1 MKRNTSI
8 LFASVIIAVSALFAS
23 CSERKDTDG
32 RLERLTDE
40 WAVYASNGENQKLI
54 DSARPILY
62 KALEEEDFNT
72 ASYAGAYISQAFSM
86 MFRPDSMYFY
96 IDLIKDRSGRIES
109 GFPAMVISN
118 TVGVYNLIYSMNYSE
133 ALYYFYDALD
143 NCDDGRNRAMIMW
156 NIVNTCY
163 LREDTTGIEYAREIH
178 DYGKATEDDYITY
191 IGALACAYMF
201 YQAGTLNSALVY
213 AEETTTLDAYNG
225 NINNSDA
232 LHGNILA
239 ALGKDREAEAYF
251 QRAIIHSY
259 PDYSTLI
266 ESYLSYGQFLAGK
279 GKYDKAIN
287 YYRKGLEITE
297 EHSMYFW
304 GHKLYNSMAE
314 AYSAIGRDDIA
325 VNYMRTY
332 SEITDSIFNIEKER
346 AFENLRRGY
355 ERQKQ
360 ELEIRKRDIT
370 ILTQQKKVQM
380 SLFSAATLAII
391 ATALLVL
398 MKRKSDMYKRLVR
411 NYDSFIMSRNKPE
424 AREES
429 QNSERLRLIYEA
441 METKMREERIFRNSE
456 LNIENA
462 AEAIETNRS
471 YLSKAINTFAGT
483 TFNNYVN
490 MFTGELDEVEDY
502 AYLKKNA
509 ERYCISPNGRY
520 IACTFYDFYTDES
533 GSEPSS
539 DINYPA
545 LVDTETGEAILF
557 DKAGFMKSMG
567 TTASN
572 DGTLFGNTTDF
583 GDPQGYV
590 FTKGSSSGVPVGEWM
605 MSEYGI
611 ITDNNRYV
619 MNISAD
625 NNTVSG
631 WRVES
636 SATGTTYRGWYYIG
650 E

>member
-1 MKRNTSI
+1 MKIHLKRNTSI
-8 LFASVIIAVSALFAS
+8 LFASVIIAFSALFAS

-96 IDLIKDRSGRIES
+96 IDLIKDRNGKIES

-201 YQAGTLNSALVY
+201 YQAGTLDSALVY

-287 YYRKGLEITE
+287 YYRKGLET
-297 EHSMYFW
+297 
-304 GHKLYNSMAE
+304 
-314 AYSAIGRDDIA
+314 AIA
-325 VNYMRTY
+325 RT
-332 SEITDSIFNIEKER
+332 
-346 AFENLRRGY
+346 
-355 ERQKQ
+355 
-360 ELEIRKRDIT
+360 
-370 ILTQQKKVQM
+370 
-380 SLFSAATLAII
+380 TL
-391 ATALLVL
+391 V
-398 MKRKSDMYKRLVR
+398 S
-411 NYDSFIMSRNKPE
+411 
-424 AREES
+424 
-429 QNSERLRLIYEA
+429 
-441 METKMREERIFRNSE
+441 
-456 LNIENA
+456 
-462 AEAIETNRS
+462 
-471 YLSKAINTFAGT
+471 
-483 TFNNYVN
+483 N

-572 DGTLFGNTTDF
+572 DGTLFGNTTDS

-590 FTKGSSSGVPVGEWM
+590 FTKGTSSGVPVGEWM

-631 WRVES
+631 W
-636 SATGTTYRGWYYIG
+636 YYIG

>member
-1 MKRNTSI
+1 
-8 LFASVIIAVSALFAS
+8 
-23 CSERKDTDG
+23 
-32 RLERLTDE
+32 
-40 WAVYASNGENQKLI
+40 
-54 DSARPILY
+54 
-62 KALEEEDFNT
+62 
-72 ASYAGAYISQAFSM
+72 
-86 MFRPDSMYFY
+86 
-96 IDLIKDRSGRIES
+96 
-109 GFPAMVISN
+109 
-118 TVGVYNLIYSMNYSE
+118 MNYSE

-201 YQAGTLNSALVY
+201 YQAGTLDSALVY

-287 YYRKGLEITE
+287 YYRKGLET
-297 EHSMYFW
+297 
-304 GHKLYNSMAE
+304 
-314 AYSAIGRDDIA
+314 AIA
-325 VNYMRTY
+325 RT
-332 SEITDSIFNIEKER
+332 
-346 AFENLRRGY
+346 
-355 ERQKQ
+355 
-360 ELEIRKRDIT
+360 
-370 ILTQQKKVQM
+370 
-380 SLFSAATLAII
+380 TL
-391 ATALLVL
+391 V
-398 MKRKSDMYKRLVR
+398 S
-411 NYDSFIMSRNKPE
+411 
-424 AREES
+424 
-429 QNSERLRLIYEA
+429 
-441 METKMREERIFRNSE
+441 
-456 LNIENA
+456 
-462 AEAIETNRS
+462 
-471 YLSKAINTFAGT
+471 
-483 TFNNYVN
+483 N

-572 DGTLFGNTTDF
+572 DGTLFGNTTDS

-590 FTKGSSSGVPVGEWM
+590 FTKGTSSGVPVGEWM

-631 WRVES
+631 W
-636 SATGTTYRGWYYIG
+636 YYIG